1 MTERELEILRF
12 KKIDVSAEESGGN
25 PFYYY
30 THDVVNG
37 LSLISNDSDSVTDGN
52 WYVEFFNTE
61 IPVRFYDMSK
71 VMALINTLT
80 KAIVHE
86 EQQ

>member
-12 KKIDVSAEESGGN
+12 EKIEVSSEESGDK

-37 LSLISNDSDSVTDGN
+37 LSLISTASDEVKDNN
-52 WYVEFFNTE
+52 WYVEFFNTD
-61 IPVRFYDMSK
+61 IPVRFYDMGK

-86 EQQ
+86 EQ

>member
-12 KKIDVSAEESGGN
+12 NKVEISSEESGGN

-37 LSLISNDSDSVTDGN
+37 LSFISNSSDEVKDGK

-61 IPVRFYDMSK
+61 IPVRFYDMTK
-71 VMALINTLT
+71 VLALINTLT
-80 KAIVHE
+80 KAIVYE
-86 EQQ
+86 E

>member
-12 KKIDVSAEESGGN
+12 DKVEISSEESGAEAY
-25 PFYYY
+25 YYY

-37 LSLISNDSDSVTDGN
+37 LSFISNSNDEVEN
-52 WYVEFFNTE
+52 NEWYVEFFNTE
-61 IPVRFYDMSK
+61 IPVRFYEMSK
-71 VMALINTLT
+71 VLALINILT

-86 EQQ
+86 

>member
-12 KKIDVSAEESGGN
+12 DKVEISSEESGAE
-25 PFYYY
+25 PYYY
-30 THDVVNG
+30 YIHELVPG
-37 LSLISNDSDSVTDGN
+37 LELISNSSDEIKDGI

-71 VMALINTLT
+71 VLALINTLT

-86 EQQ
+86 Q